1 MLLTFVLFDF
11 PYRRHTIVPVP
22 STSNGKENEFEYI
35 FLQIYRYLDIVE
47 NQRIISYQIKNS
59 QVVTTF
65 KFYTEYWKNIYY
77 FH

>member
-1 MLLTFVLFDF
+1 VEDEMVT
-11 PYRRHTIVPVP
+11 VP
-22 STSNGKENEFEYI
+22 SKSNGNDKDFHHNFHKI
-35 FLQIYRYLDIVE
+35 DRYLDIVE
-47 NQRIISYQIKNS
+47 NHRIISYQIKNS